1 MRYLS
6 TVTLA
11 GKRDS
16 RCLVRVLTRI
26 IVVVE
31 PSYQMNML
39 FRDFIILWLGEG
51 STSIL
56 LKDNSANFSGEEKK
70 DNGAF
75 RGVYF
80 LWYAKKLSVKSRTRN
95 PSRPWIVRSLMLE
108 FRARWVQ
115 ISYFIGATLLG
126 ITEGI
131 KRWTRSRCKRSSSFT
146 IPFNNCLQTFSRF

>member
-39 FRDFIILWLGEG
+39 FRDFIILRLGEG
-51 STSIL
+51 STS
-56 LKDNSANFSGEEKK
+56 LKIIVPTFLVKKKRTMELSGMSI
-70 DNGAF
+70 
-75 RGVYF
+75 F
-80 LWYAKKLSVKSRTRN
+80 L
-95 PSRPWIVRSLMLE
+95 
-108 FRARWVQ
+108 
-115 ISYFIGATLLG
+115 
-126 ITEGI
+126 
-131 KRWTRSRCKRSSSFT
+131 
-146 IPFNNCLQTFSRF
+146 